1 MAFYVA
7 PSPQYAVPVIPV
19 ATAQAV
25 AIPAAC
31 PVVPVQYYTA
41 PVHHPPMTFAV
52 NRPAATV
59 MHGQTYL
66 PNGSAIPTSSYTTY
80 GQQMSP
86 YAGGCYQQG
95 GLPHC
100 ISR

>member
-41 PVHHPPMTFAV
+41 
-52 NRPAATV
+52 R
-59 MHGQTYL
+59 
-66 PNGSAIPTSSYTTY
+66 AIPTSSYTTY
-80 GQQMSP
+80 GQQMSRCW
-86 YAGGCYQQG
+86 GCYQQG